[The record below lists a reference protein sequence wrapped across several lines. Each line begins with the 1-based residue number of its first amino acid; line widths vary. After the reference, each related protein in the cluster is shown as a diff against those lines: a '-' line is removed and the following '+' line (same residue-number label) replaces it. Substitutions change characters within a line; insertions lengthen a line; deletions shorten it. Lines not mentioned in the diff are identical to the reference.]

1 MRRLKIIV
9 ALLLLLTLALTPGC
23 WDRIEIDERAFV
35 LGAAIDLV
43 PRSETR
49 IEPMPGQVPL
59 RDNIYEM
66 TVEIPIVSQ
75 MAGSSGGAGGGG
87 GDGMPHIV
95 VSSTGAD
102 ISEINRAITHRSN
115 RVLFYG
121 HQKVL
126 IFGEELARKGIRPLL
141 DFFERDPEPNKRTKI
156 LIAEGEGKD
165 VLKSEPKLA
174 RAASLYI
181 YEIMEH
187 ERYSSRFPNSTIGR
201 VISQLREDGNTL
213 IARVRGTKEGMVI
226 GGSAVIKE
234 WKMVGWLGEL
244 ETTSALLILGE
255 MKGGMI
261 TIDDPR
267 NQCDI
272 SLRINEIRRKLTSR
286 VQGDDVTII
295 MEIEA
300 EGDIVENMAPTTA
313 FSRETVDIVEAGV
326 ARLIEEN
333 IHSVVRKV
341 QEDFNVD
348 IFQFNRL
355 LAIKDPKAWE
365 ALSPRWDEIFP
376 NVKVEVDVNV
386 KVRRFG
392 IVR

>member
-9 ALLLLLTLALTPGC
+9 ALLILFTLALTPGC

-35 LGAAIDLV
+35 LGAAIDMV

-49 IEPMPGQVPL
+49 IEPVPGQVPL

-66 TVEIPIVSQ
+66 TVEIPIVSE

-126 IFGEELARKGIRPLL
+126 IFGEELAREGIKPLL
-141 DFFERDPEPNKRTKI
+141 DFFERDPEPNKRI
-156 LIAEGEGKD
+156 RLLIAEGEGKD
-165 VLKSEPKLA
+165 VLESEPKLA

-201 VISQLREDGNTL
+201 VISRLREDGNTL
-213 IARVRGTKEGMVI
+213 IARARATEEGMVI
-226 GGSAVIKE
+226 GGSAVIKD

-244 ETTSALLILGE
+244 ETTSVLLILGE
-255 MKGGMI
+255 MNGGI
-261 TIDDPR
+261 VTIDDPK
-267 NQCDI
+267 NQCKI

-300 EGDIVENMAPTTA
+300 EGNIVENMAPTTA

-326 ARLIEEN
+326 ARLIEGN
-333 IHSVVRKV
+333 IRSVVHKV

-348 IFQFNRL
+348 IFHFNRL
-355 LAIKDPKAWE
+355 LATKAPKAWKD
-365 ALSPRWDEIFP
+365 LGPRWNKIFP
-376 NVKVEVDVNV
+376 NVKVEVDVRV